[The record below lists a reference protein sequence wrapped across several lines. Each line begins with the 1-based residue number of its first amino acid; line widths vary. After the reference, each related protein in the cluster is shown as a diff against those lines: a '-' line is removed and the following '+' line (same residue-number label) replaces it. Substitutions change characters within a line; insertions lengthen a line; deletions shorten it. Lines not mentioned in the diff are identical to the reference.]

1 VTTKKSIDFF
11 SNRFQRRVVIVV
23 RRNCVTKKN
32 CRVTTKKSIE
42 FISEHDIFA
51 GDDDTSVKLVNASGT
66 SAMGVMC
73 VTRSVTPKP
82 DADNPLMVWRDHLS
96 TFWSSIR
103 VRQLPRAALRLDS
116 C

>member
-1 VTTKKSIDFF
+1 M
-11 SNRFQRRVVIVV
+11 
-23 RRNCVTKKN
+23 
-32 CRVTTKKSIE
+32 KKSIE

-51 GDDDTSVKLVNASGT
+51 GDDDTSVMLVNASGA

-73 VTRSVTPKP
+73 VTRTATPRR
-82 DADNPLMVWRDHLS
+82 DADHPLIVWRHRLS
-96 TFWSSIR
+96 TLWPSIR